1 MTRSDRLLVATLRR
15 SVASRLLAGDD
26 PDRIRAE
33 LMARVARSFGK
44 AYTGPE
50 LAHLLPG
57 KLELAGR
64 TLDAL
69 LSGETAGRN

>member
-15 SVASRLLAGDD
+15 SVASRLLAGDA
-26 PDRIRAE
+26 PARVRAE
-33 LMARVARSFGK
+33 LLDRVGRSFGK
-44 AYTGPE
+44 AYQAPD

-64 TLDAL
+64 TLDGL
-69 LSGETAGRN
+69 LSAETAARN